1 MEGREWTVWRDE
13 MRDVGEKNGFETLFH
28 TRPPS
33 FVLFPMLFLFLFLG
47 VSFASDAATPSIS
60 IPSTASLPDDIEFEE
75 PTSLVE
81 VSAGASSW

>member
-1 MEGREWTVWRDE
+1 MSARKMVL
-13 MRDVGEKNGFETLFH
+13 KPFSTL
-28 TRPPS
+28 TS
-33 FVLFPMLFLFLFLG
+33 FVSALLFPMLLLFLFLG